1 MKLSLLLF
9 CFYEYLMFYYQPIN
23 QMYYEPWK
31 FKFDENK
38 KSDVKHIYA
47 IDFDNTICYTKYPKI
62 IKPIPYAMK
71 CLKVLTNDSNSIL
84 ILWTCREG
92 EYLKQA
98 LNYCESYGVKFD
110 YANENCKEL
119 IELYG
124 NDCRK
129 LGADVYIDDKFPQ
142 ADIEK
147 LWKDWW
153 DWMVEHGYK

>member
-1 MKLSLLLF
+1 LWRF
-9 CFYEYLMFYYQPIN
+9 IFVAFYFYLQYVFYYNHI
-23 QMYYEPWK
+23 K
-31 FKFDENK
+31 FIIKHATENK
-38 KSDVKHIYA
+38 NVPIKPRVYA
-47 IDFDNTICYTKYPKI
+47 IDFDNTIAYTQYPKI
-62 IKPIPYAMK
+62 IKPLPYAMK
-71 CLKVLTNDSNSIL
+71 CLKVLTNDPNSIL

-98 LNYCESYGVKFD
+98 LDFCELYGVKFD

-119 IELYG
+119 IDLYG

-153 DWMVEHGYK
+153 SWMKEHDYK